1 MRKTVIYFFLLSS
14 CFLSV
19 NAKHGLTYA
28 SEDIHAPHES
38 RYDTI
43 QTKKDEMKTIAFYL
57 QDGVEILDFGGPMEV
72 FVYAG
77 YKVFTVS
84 KNKKPIQSQGV
95 LTIIPDYSIDD
106 APKADILAFFGGH
119 SVNAYKN
126 TKVIDWVKEQK
137 EVSYHFSVCTG
148 AFVLAEAGIL
158 KGKTATTFHDVLDKL
173 ESDYPEIEVRREARF
188 VDNGNVITT
197 AGVSAGIDGALH
209 LVAKLQGLN
218 AAKRAAYY
226 MEYDNWQPGNGLIL
240 SNDNPYLDPPKLEEL
255 ASFTGTY
262 QFKDDLEVVVTVDE
276 ENDQLSARVA
286 NNVYPMYYE
295 SRDLFSDVGN
305 EPIFFQRNEKDE
317 IIGYKLSLDGK
328 IYQKLN

>member
-1 MRKTVIYFFLLSS
+1 
-14 CFLSV
+14 
-19 NAKHGLTYA
+19 
-28 SEDIHAPHES
+28 
-38 RYDTI
+38 
-43 QTKKDEMKTIAFYL
+43 
-57 QDGVEILDFGGPMEV
+57 VEILDFGGPMEV

-95 LTIIPDYSIDD
+95 LTIVPDYSIDD
-106 APKADILAFFGGH
+106 APKADILAFFGGN